1 MQSLSPPDAPADA
14 SEALEPLAESLD
26 RATRREPTG
35 RPSPSPPAGRRRRA
49 VALPLMMTLI
59 LAINLAGL
67 TYYLLPAAGRVR
79 SPLHPWFRPSGYVG
93 QSVGLL
99 TLALFAF
106 IWLYPLRKRVR
117 WLSRTG
123 SMQRWLDLHIVA
135 GLSVPLLGATH
146 AAWHFKG
153 VIGIGYWAMLVVCLS
168 GIVGKYIY
176 TRIPRS
182 RSGVEMTLEQL
193 GQRRD
198 ELVRTISSE
207 TGMPEERV
215 RQLLAAEP
223 LGEEGPRMSL
233 GKTLSRMIADDLIR
247 WRTTRRFRREL
258 RQFDHD
264 HSFPRE
270 AVRDIL
276 RMARREMALT
286 QQARMLEASHK
297 LFRFWHVAHLP
308 FAITAL
314 VTVLLHVGVVV
325 YLGTTWFW

>member
-1 MQSLSPPDAPADA
+1 MM
-14 SEALEPLAESLD
+14 ALII
-26 RATRREPTG
+26 
-35 RPSPSPPAGRRRRA
+35 A
-49 VALPLMMTLI
+49 V
-59 LAINLAGL
+59 NLAGIS
-67 TYYLLPAAGRVR
+67 YFMLPAAGRVR

-93 QSVGLL
+93 QSLGLL
-99 TLALFAF
+99 TLALFVF

-117 WLSRTG
+117 WLNFTG

-193 GQRRD
+193 GRRRL
-198 ELVRTISSE
+198 ELVEEISSDTGLDRE
-207 TGMPEERV
+207 TV
-215 RQLLAAEP
+215 RGLLAAEP
-223 LGEEGPRMSL
+223 LADGGAAMGL
-233 GKTLSRMIADDLIR
+233 GKTLTRMIADDLMR
-247 WRTTRRFRREL
+247 WRSTRAFRREL
-258 RQFDHD
+258 RRHN
-264 HSFPRE
+264 SGATPFPRE

-314 VTVLLHVGVVV
+314 VTVVLHVAVVV